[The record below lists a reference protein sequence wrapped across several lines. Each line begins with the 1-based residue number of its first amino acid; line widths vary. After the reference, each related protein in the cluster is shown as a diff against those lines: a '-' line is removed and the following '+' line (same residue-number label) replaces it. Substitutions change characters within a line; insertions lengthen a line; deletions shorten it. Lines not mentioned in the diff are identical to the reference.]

1 LPTRKTTTAPNDKYR
16 QDALAAAQAALD
28 KKGIEPVLLD
38 LTQSGSYTDYLL
50 ITSGQADRTVRA
62 IADGIVEVM
71 KERGARLLGAEGLRE
86 GRWAL
91 LDFGDLVVH
100 VFEHPLRE
108 FYDLEGMWF
117 DAPRLPLQIPAEQRL
132 EAQSAYRYDD
142 DDQSVRT

>member
-1 LPTRKTTTAPNDKYR
+1 M
-16 QDALAAAQAALD
+16 
-28 KKGIEPVLLD
+28 
-38 LTQSGSYTDYLL
+38 
-50 ITSGQADRTVRA
+50 RA
-62 IADGIVEVM
+62 IADAVVAVM
-71 KERGARLLGAEGLRE
+71 EERGARLLGSEGLRD

-117 DAPRLPLQIPAEQRL
+117 DAPRLPLEIPAEQRL

-142 DDQSVRT
+142 EQPARY